1 MPERKFAII
10 SMTTFGYKP
19 NPLRIVQL
27 TVSKLK
33 GEYYEPIYQTNINP
47 EERIPNYIQQ
57 KTGLNDSILLQAPTF
72 AEVADTILRELEDHI
87 LIGHNASF
95 LHYALQSEFKYLG
108 YSFKTPQLCTV
119 RLAKKLIPN
128 MTSYELP
135 YLSSVLNI
143 PYTASS
149 NLNDDNAAVAILFQR
164 LILLD
169 DDELVISKFL
179 EPKAEKENI
188 APKNIAYQKLNSLP
202 NSPGIYKFQDERG
215 EVVYV
220 GKAKDIKK
228 RVLSHFYSSSE
239 KEITLCDATYHI
251 DFETTGSELIA
262 LLREADLIDKL
273 DPPFNYIQKKSYV
286 TYHIVPQKNRKGIL
300 QLKIERRPFEHSP
313 TEIFLKRGDAIK
325 RLIELTKEF
334 KLCPLQTGL
343 KSKLGRCTH
352 GEYDEC
358 DGVCTGDEELGLYN
372 EKVENALDYLN
383 NENDNY
389 VLFENGRTKEERSFL
404 LILHGVYQGFGFLD
418 NSQSVSSLED
428 LKDMLNPKKHSYH
441 TAKII
446 SSYTQRNP
454 WKIRTLEKV
463 GAFLKS

>member
-1 MPERKFAII
+1 MQKRQFAII

-19 NPLRIVQL
+19 DPLRIVQL
-27 TVSKLK
+27 SISKLR
-33 GEYYEPIYQTNINP
+33 GDYYEPIFTTNINP
-47 EERIPNYIQQ
+47 EERLPNYIQQ
-57 KTGLNDSILLQAPTF
+57 RTGLTDTILLKAPTF
-72 AEVADTILRELEDHI
+72 SEVANTILEELENHI
-87 LIGHNASF
+87 LVGHNASF

-135 YLSSVLNI
+135 YLSGVLNI
-143 PYTASS
+143 PYTAS
-149 NLNDDNAAVAILFQR
+149 NTLNDDNAVAILFQR

-169 DDELVISKFL
+169 DDEMVISKFL
-179 EPKAEKENI
+179 EPKVEKEHI
-188 APKNIAYQKLNSLP
+188 APKNIAYQKLNALP
-202 NSPGIYKFQDERG
+202 NSPGIYKFQNKKG
-215 EVVYV
+215 EVIYV

-228 RVLSHFYSSSE
+228 RVLSHFYNTTE
-239 KEITLCDATYHI
+239 KEIILCDATFHI

-286 TYHIVPQKNRKGIL
+286 TYHIVPQKNRKGII

-313 TEIFLKRGDAIK
+313 TEIFLKKGDAIK
-325 RLIELTKEF
+325 RLIELTEKF
-334 KLCPLQTGL
+334 RLCPLQTGL
-343 KSKLGRCTH
+343 KSKLGRCSH
-352 GEYDEC
+352 GEYNEC
-358 DGVCTGDEELGLYN
+358 DGVCTGEEEIGLYN
-372 EKVENALDYLN
+372 FKVENALNYLN

-389 VLFENGRTKEERSFL
+389 VLFEKGRTKEERGFV
-404 LILHGVYQGFGFLD
+404 LILHGVYQGYGFLD
-418 NSQSVSSLED
+418 NSQSVSNLEH

-446 SSYTQRNP
+446 SSYTKRNP
-454 WKIRTLEKV
+454 WKIKPLENV
-463 GAFLKS
+463 G

>member
-1 MPERKFAII
+1 MQKRQFAII

-19 NPLRIVQL
+19 DPLRIVQL
-27 TVSKLK
+27 SISKLR
-33 GEYYEPIYQTNINP
+33 GDYYEPIFTTNINP
-47 EERIPNYIQQ
+47 EERLPNYIQQ
-57 KTGLNDSILLQAPTF
+57 RTGLTDTILLKAPTF
-72 AEVADTILRELEDHI
+72 SEVANTILEELENHI
-87 LIGHNASF
+87 LVGHNASF

-135 YLSSVLNI
+135 YLSGVLNI
-143 PYTASS
+143 PYTAS
-149 NLNDDNAAVAILFQR
+149 NTLNDDNAVAILFQR

-169 DDELVISKFL
+169 DDEMVISKFL
-179 EPKAEKENI
+179 EPKVEKEHI
-188 APKNIAYQKLNSLP
+188 APKNIAYQKLNALP
-202 NSPGIYKFQDERG
+202 NSPGIYKFQNKKG
-215 EVVYV
+215 EVIYV

-228 RVLSHFYSSSE
+228 RVLSHFYNTTE
-239 KEITLCDATYHI
+239 KEITLCDATFHI

-286 TYHIVPQKNRKGIL
+286 TYHIVPQKNRKGII

-325 RLIELTKEF
+325 RLIELTEKF
-334 KLCPLQTGL
+334 RLCPLQTGL

-352 GEYDEC
+352 GEYNEC
-358 DGVCTGDEELGLYN
+358 DGVCTGEEEIGLYN
-372 EKVENALDYLN
+372 FKVENALNYLN

-389 VLFENGRTKEERSFL
+389 VLFEKGRTKEERGFV
-404 LILHGVYQGFGFLD
+404 LILHGVYQGYGFLD
-418 NSQSVSSLED
+418 NSQSVSNLEH

-446 SSYTQRNP
+446 SSYTKRNP
-454 WKIRTLEKV
+454 WKIKPLENV
-463 GAFLKS
+463 G

>member
-27 TVSKLK
+27 TISKLK
-33 GEYYEPIYQTNINP
+33 GEYYEPILQTKIDP

-57 KTGLNDSILLQAPTF
+57 KTGLTDTLLLKAPTF
-72 AEVADTILRELEDHI
+72 SEVANTILRELDDHI
-87 LIGHNASF
+87 LVGHNASF

-108 YSFKTPQLCTV
+108 YSFNTPQLCTV

-143 PYTASS
+143 PYTES
-149 NLNDDNAAVAILFQR
+149 NDLDDDNAAVAILFQR
-164 LILLD
+164 LNLLD
-169 DDELVISKFL
+169 DDEMVISKFL
-179 EPKAEKENI
+179 EPKAEVENI

-228 RVLSHFYSSSE
+228 RVLSHFYNSSE

-273 DPPFNYIQKKSYV
+273 DPSFNYIQKKSYV

-300 QLKIERRPFEHSP
+300 QLKIERSPFQHSP

-325 RLIELTKEF
+325 RLLELTKKF
-334 KLCPLQTGL
+334 RLCPLQTGL

-352 GEYDEC
+352 GEYNEC

-383 NENDNY
+383 NDNENY
-389 VLFENGRTKEERSFL
+389 VLFEKGRTKEERGFV

-418 NSQSVSSLED
+418 NSQTVSSLED
-428 LKDMLNPKKHSYH
+428 LKTMLDPKKHSYH

-446 SSYTQRNP
+446 SAYTQRNP
-454 WKIRTLEKV
+454 WKIKPLETA
-463 GAFLKS
+463 GINQF

>member
-1 MPERKFAII
+1 MKERKFAII
-10 SMTTFGYKP
+10 SMTTFGNKP

-27 TVSKLK
+27 SISKLR
-33 GEYYEPIYQTNINP
+33 GDYYEPIFTTNINP
-47 EERIPNYIQQ
+47 EERLPNYIQQ
-57 KTGLNDSILLQAPTF
+57 KTGLTDTILLKAPTF
-72 AEVADTILRELEDHI
+72 SEVANTILQELENHI
-87 LIGHNASF
+87 LVGHNASF

-135 YLSSVLNI
+135 YLSGVLNI
-143 PYTASS
+143 PYTAS
-149 NLNDDNAAVAILFQR
+149 NDLNDDNAAVAILFQR

-169 DDELVISKFL
+169 DDEMVISKFL
-179 EPKAEKENI
+179 EPKVEKERI
-188 APKNIAYQKLNSLP
+188 APKNIAYQKLNALP
-202 NSPGIYKFQDERG
+202 NSPGIYKFQDKKG
-215 EVVYV
+215 EVTYV

-228 RVLSHFYSSSE
+228 RVLSHFYNTSE

-251 DFETTGSELIA
+251 DFEPTGSELIA

-286 TYHIVPQKNRKGIL
+286 TYHIVPQKNRKGVL
-300 QLKIERRPFEHSP
+300 QLKIERRPFVHSP

-325 RLIELTKEF
+325 RLIALTEKF
-334 KLCPLQTGL
+334 RLCPLQTGL

-352 GEYDEC
+352 GEYTEC
-358 DGVCTGDEELGLYN
+358 DGICAGEEEIGQYN
-372 EKVENALDYLN
+372 LKVENALDYLN

-389 VLFENGRTKEERSFL
+389 VLFEKGRTKEERSFV
-404 LILHGVYQGFGFLD
+404 LILHGVYQGYGFLD
-418 NSQSVSSLED
+418 NSQSVSSLEH
-428 LKDMLNPKKHSYH
+428 LKDMLDPKKHSYH

-454 WKIRTLEKV
+454 WKIKPLETN
-463 GAFLKS
+463 GMQ

>member
-1 MPERKFAII
+1 MQERKFAII

-27 TVSKLK
+27 TISKLN
-33 GEYYEPIYQTNINP
+33 GEYYEPIFQTNINP

-57 KTGLNDSILLQAPTF
+57 KTGLNDSLLLQAPTF
-72 AEVADTILRELEDHI
+72 AEVANTILRELDDHI
-87 LIGHNASF
+87 LVGHNASF

-128 MTSYELP
+128 MTSYDLP

-143 PYTASS
+143 PYIES
-149 NLNDDNAAVAILFQR
+149 NDLDEDNAAVAILFQR

-169 DDELVISKFL
+169 DDEMVISKFL
-179 EPKAEKENI
+179 EPKADVEHI

-202 NSPGIYKFQDERG
+202 NSPGIYKFQDERA
-215 EVVYV
+215 EVLYV

-228 RVLSHFYSSSE
+228 RVLSHFYNSSE

-300 QLKIERRPFEHSP
+300 ELKIERRPFQHSP

-325 RLIELTKEF
+325 RLIELTKKF
-334 KLCPLQTGL
+334 RLCPLQTGL

-352 GEYDEC
+352 GEYNEC
-358 DGVCTGDEELGLYN
+358 DGVCTGEETAGIYN
-372 EKVENALDYLN
+372 EKVESALEYLN

-389 VLFENGRTKEERSFL
+389 VLFEKGRTKEERGFVL
-404 LILHGVYQGFGFLD
+404 VLHGVYQGFGFLD

-428 LKDMLNPKKHSYH
+428 LKDMLDPKKHSYH

-454 WKIRTLEKV
+454 WKIKPLEKV
-463 GAFLKS
+463 GMQQS

>member
-1 MPERKFAII
+1 MQKRQFAII

-19 NPLRIVQL
+19 DPLRIVQL
-27 TVSKLK
+27 SISKLR
-33 GEYYEPIYQTNINP
+33 GDYYEPIFTTNINP
-47 EERIPNYIQQ
+47 EERLPNYIQQ
-57 KTGLNDSILLQAPTF
+57 RTGLTDTILLKAPTF
-72 AEVADTILRELEDHI
+72 SEVANTILEELENHI
-87 LIGHNASF
+87 LVGHNASF

-135 YLSSVLNI
+135 YLSGVLNI
-143 PYTASS
+143 PYTAS
-149 NLNDDNAAVAILFQR
+149 NTLNDDNAVAILFQR

-169 DDELVISKFL
+169 DDEMVISKFL
-179 EPKAEKENI
+179 EPKVEKEHI
-188 APKNIAYQKLNSLP
+188 APKNIAYQKLNALP
-202 NSPGIYKFQDERG
+202 NSPGIYKFQNKKG
-215 EVVYV
+215 EVIYV

-228 RVLSHFYSSSE
+228 RVLSHFYNTTE
-239 KEITLCDATYHI
+239 KEITLCDATFHI

-286 TYHIVPQKNRKGIL
+286 TYHKVPQKNRKGII

-325 RLIELTKEF
+325 RLIELTEKF
-334 KLCPLQTGL
+334 RLCPLQTGL

-352 GEYDEC
+352 GEYNEC
-358 DGVCTGDEELGLYN
+358 DGVCTGEEEIGLYN
-372 EKVENALDYLN
+372 FKVENALNYLN

-389 VLFENGRTKEERSFL
+389 VLFEKGRTKEERGFV
-404 LILHGVYQGFGFLD
+404 LILHGVYQGYGFLD
-418 NSQSVSSLED
+418 NSQSVSNLEH

-446 SSYTQRNP
+446 SSYTKRNP
-454 WKIRTLEKV
+454 WKIKPLENV
-463 GAFLKS
+463 G